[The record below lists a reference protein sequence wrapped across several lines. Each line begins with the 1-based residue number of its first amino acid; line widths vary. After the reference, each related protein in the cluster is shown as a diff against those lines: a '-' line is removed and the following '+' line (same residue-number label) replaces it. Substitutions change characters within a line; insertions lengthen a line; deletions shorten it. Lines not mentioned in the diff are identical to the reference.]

1 MSDPGEATLEGRSRV
16 AQARFGVEEIG
27 PSLIH
32 FLQMEMRFVR
42 AVFLLLGAV
51 VAVLALAPSAFAA
64 TPRVLAIELEN
75 DINPVTAD
83 YVIGQ
88 LERAEEERYDA
99 VVIVLD
105 TPGGL
110 ADAMRDIYKRE
121 LASQIPVIVY
131 VSPAG
136 ARAASAG
143 VWIGQAA
150 DILAM
155 APQTN
160 LGSSTPV
167 SSGGGEIPSDL
178 RRKVINDA
186 AASLREL
193 AEEHDRNGDW
203 AERAVRIGANI
214 GAREALREDVIDVIA
229 PTLPALLDEIDGRRT
244 VPKGFVL
251 NTADARIDT
260 VEMSLWK
267 QILDL
272 VIDPNIIAL
281 MLSVGLIGIVVE
293 LWNPGLVFP
302 GTVGGISLI
311 VSLYGLQVLPVSA
324 AGILL
329 MLLAVGFW
337 GAELFVPSHGALTVA
352 GAVAF
357 VFGALML
364 FDPAGPAYQVS
375 LEVALAVAVT
385 LAAFMGLAVTKI
397 VQVRRKPVE
406 VGAHTLVG
414 STGVVR
420 GDGFV
425 FANGELW
432 RARVPEAVRSGER
445 VVVESV
451 DDHLVMDV
459 RPADEPQ
466 PVP

>member
-1 MSDPGEATLEGRSRV
+1 
-16 AQARFGVEEIG
+16 
-27 PSLIH
+27 
-32 FLQMEMRFVR
+32 MEMQAVR
-42 AVFLLLGAV
+42 ALFLAV
-51 VAVLALAPSAFAA
+51 ATIAAVILAFAVTTA
-64 TPRVLAIELEN
+64 AAADAAPRVLVIEFEN
-75 DINPVTAD
+75 DVNPVTAQWAVD
-83 YVIGQ
+83 Q
-88 LERAEEERYDA
+88 LERAQEENYDA
-99 VVIVLD
+99 VVIELD

-110 ADAMRDIYKRE
+110 ADSMRDIYKEE
-121 LASQIPVIVY
+121 LASTIPVIVY
-131 VSPAG
+131 VAPAG

-203 AERAVRIGANI
+203 AERAVRIGDNI

-229 PTLPALLDEIDGRRT
+229 PTLPELLDRIDGRRT
-244 VPKGFVL
+244 VPKELVL
-251 NTADARIDT
+251 DTAGARIER
-260 VEMSLWK
+260 VEMGLWK
-267 QILDL
+267 RILDV
-272 VIDPNIIAL
+272 VIDPNIITL
-281 MLSVGLIGIVVE
+281 MLSIGLLGIVVE

-311 VSLYGLQVLPVSA
+311 VGLYGLQVLPVSA
-324 AGILL
+324 A
-329 MLLAVGFW
+329 
-337 GAELFVPSHGALTVA
+337 ALSLA

-375 LEVALAVAVT
+375 LEVALAVAGTVA
-385 LAAFMGLAVTKI
+385 LFMAFAVTKI

-406 VGAHTLVG
+406 VGVHSLVG
-414 STGVVR
+414 TPGVVR
-420 GDGFV
+420 GDEHV

-432 RARVPEAVRSGER
+432 RARDLRDAGLRPGDP
-445 VVVESV
+445 VVIASV
-451 DDHLVMDV
+451 DDNLVVEV
-459 RPADEPQ
+459 RPAEEPQ
-466 PVP
+466 PAAEAV

>member
-1 MSDPGEATLEGRSRV
+1 V
-16 AQARFGVEEIG
+16 AERPFGVEENG
-27 PSLIH
+27 PSLID
-32 FLQMEMRFVR
+32 FLQMQMPLVR
-42 AVFLLLGAV
+42 ALFILFGAAAV
-51 VAVLALAPSAFAA
+51 VLALSPAA
-64 TPRVLAIELEN
+64 LGATPPRVLAIEFEN
-75 DINPVTAD
+75 DVNPVTAD
-83 YVIGQ
+83 YVIGE
-88 LERAEEERYDA
+88 LERAQEEGYDA
-99 VVIVLD
+99 AVIVLD

-110 ADAMRDIYKRE
+110 ADAMRDIYKKE
-121 LASQIPVIVY
+121 LASTIPVIVY

-143 VWIGQAA
+143 VWLGQAA

-167 SSGGGEIPSDL
+167 SSDGGEIPSDL

-193 AEEHDRNGDW
+193 AEEHGRNGDW
-203 AERAVRIGANI
+203 AERAVRIGDNI

-229 PTLPALLDEIDGRRT
+229 PTLPALLDELDGRKT

-251 NTADARIDT
+251 NTAGARIDT

-267 QILDL
+267 QVLDL

-281 MLSVGLIGIVVE
+281 MLSIGLLGIVVE
-293 LWNPGLVFP
+293 LWNPGLIFP

-311 VSLYGLQVLPVSA
+311 VGLYGLQVLPVSA

-329 MLLAVGFW
+329 MLLAAGFW
-337 GAELFVPSHGALTVA
+337 GAELFVVSHGALALA
-352 GAVAF
+352 GAVSF

-375 LEVALAVAVT
+375 LEVALAVAGT

-397 VQVRRKPVE
+397 VQVRNRPVE
-406 VGAHTLVG
+406 VGAHTLLG
-414 STGVVR
+414 SRGVVR
-420 GDGFV
+420 GDGLV

-432 RARVPEAVRSGER
+432 RARLPEDVRPGDP
-445 VVVESV
+445 VVIEAV
-451 DDHLVMDV
+451 DDHLVV
-459 RPADEPQ
+459 EARPTKERQ
-466 PVP
+466 PVG

>member
-1 MSDPGEATLEGRSRV
+1 VAEAP
-16 AQARFGVEEIG
+16 FGVEENG
-27 PSLIH
+27 PSLID
-32 FLQMEMRFVR
+32 FLQMELRLVR
-42 AVFLLLGAV
+42 ALFVLFGAV
-51 VAVLALAPSAFAA
+51 AVVLAIAA
-64 TPRVLAIELEN
+64 TGRAIEPPAPRVLAIELEN
-75 DINPVTAD
+75 DVNPVTAD

-88 LERAEEERYDA
+88 LERAEAERYDA
-99 VVIVLD
+99 AVIVLD

-110 ADAMRDIYKRE
+110 LDAMRDIYKRE
-121 LASQIPVIVY
+121 LATKIPVIVY

-167 SSGGGEIPSDL
+167 SSDGGEIPSDL
-178 RRKVINDA
+178 RRKLINDA

-203 AERAVRIGANI
+203 AERAVRIGDNL

-229 PTLPALLDEIDGRRT
+229 PTLPELLEEIDGRRT

-251 NTADARIDT
+251 HTAGARIDT

-267 QILDL
+267 QTLDL
-272 VIDPNIIAL
+272 LIDPNIIAL
-281 MLSVGLIGIVVE
+281 MLSVGLLGIIVE

-337 GAELFVPSHGALTVA
+337 GAELFVPSHGALTLA
-352 GAVAF
+352 GAVCF

-375 LEVALAVAVT
+375 LEVALAVAAT
-385 LAAFMGLAVTKI
+385 LAAFMAFAVAKI
-397 VQVRRKPVE
+397 VQVRRQPVE

-414 STGVVR
+414 TPAVVR

-432 RARVPEAVRSGER
+432 RARLPERARPGDR

-451 DDHLVMDV
+451 DDHLVVDV
-459 RPADEPQ
+459 RPAEEPQ
-466 PVP
+466 PVA

>member
-1 MSDPGEATLEGRSRV
+1 
-16 AQARFGVEEIG
+16 
-27 PSLIH
+27 
-32 FLQMEMRFVR
+32 MEMRLVR
-42 AVFLLLGAV
+42 ALF
-51 VAVLALAPSAFAA
+51 LALATAA
-64 TPRVLAIELEN
+64 AVLLALVATASGAAQETPRVLVIEFEN
-75 DINPVTAD
+75 DVNPVTAEWAVD
-83 YVIGQ
+83 Q

-99 VVIVLD
+99 VVIELD

-110 ADAMRDIYKRE
+110 ADAMRDIYKKE
-121 LASQIPVIVY
+121 LALTIPVIVY

-203 AERAVRIGANI
+203 AERAVRIGDNI
-214 GAREALREDVIDVIA
+214 GAREALRTNVIDVIA
-229 PTLPALLDEIDGRRT
+229 PTLPELLDEIDGRRP
-244 VPKGFVL
+244 VPKDLVL
-251 NTADARIDT
+251 RTEGARIER
-260 VEMSLWK
+260 VEMGLWK
-267 QILDL
+267 RILDI
-272 VIDPNIIAL
+272 VIDPNIITL
-281 MLSVGLIGIVVE
+281 MLSIGLLGIVVE

-311 VSLYGLQVLPVSA
+311 VGLYGLQVLPVSA

-329 MLLAVGFW
+329 MLLALGFW
-337 GAELFVPSHGALTVA
+337 VAELFVVSHGALALA

-375 LEVALAVAVT
+375 LEVALAVAGTV
-385 LAAFMGLAVTKI
+385 AAFMALAVTKI

-406 VGAHTLVG
+406 VGVHSLVG
-414 STGVVR
+414 TPGVVR
-420 GDGFV
+420 SDEHV

-432 RARVPEAVRSGER
+432 HARDLGAAGLRPGDP
-445 VVVESV
+445 VVIESV
-451 DDHLVMDV
+451 DDSLVVEV
-459 RPADEPQ
+459 RPAEDRQPATEP
-466 PVP
+466 V

>member
-1 MSDPGEATLEGRSRV
+1 
-16 AQARFGVEEIG
+16 
-27 PSLIH
+27 
-32 FLQMEMRFVR
+32 MEMRAVR
-42 AVFLLLGAV
+42 ALFLAV
-51 VAVLALAPSAFAA
+51 ATITAAVLAFAISTA
-64 TPRVLAIELEN
+64 GAADAAPRVLVIEFEN
-75 DINPVTAD
+75 DVNPVTAQWAVD
-83 YVIGQ
+83 Q
-88 LERAEEERYDA
+88 LERAQEERYDA
-99 VVIVLD
+99 VVIELD

-110 ADAMRDIYKRE
+110 ADAMRDIYKEE
-121 LASQIPVIVY
+121 LASTIPVIVY

-143 VWIGQAA
+143 VWLGQAA

-203 AERAVRIGANI
+203 AERAVRVGDNI

-229 PTLPALLDEIDGRRT
+229 PTLPQLLEDIDGRRT
-244 VPKGFVL
+244 VPKELVL
-251 NTADARIDT
+251 DTAGAQIER
-260 VEMSLWK
+260 VEMGLWK
-267 QILDL
+267 RILDI
-272 VIDPNIIAL
+272 VIDPNIITL
-281 MLSVGLIGIVVE
+281 MLSIGLLGIVVE

-311 VSLYGLQVLPVSA
+311 VGLYGLQVLPVSA

-329 MLLAVGFW
+329 MLLALGFW
-337 GAELFVPSHGALTVA
+337 VAELFVVSHGALALA
-352 GAVAF
+352 GAVTF

-375 LEVALAVAVT
+375 LEVALAVAGTV
-385 LAAFMGLAVTKI
+385 AAFMALAVTKL
-397 VQVRRKPVE
+397 VQIRRKPVE
-406 VGAHTLVG
+406 VGVHSLVG
-414 STGVVR
+414 TAGVVR
-420 GDGFV
+420 GDEFV

-432 RARVPEAVRSGER
+432 RARGLRDAGLRPGDP
-445 VVVESV
+445 VVIESV
-451 DDHLVMDV
+451 DDKLVVEV
-459 RPADEPQ
+459 RPAEEPQ
-466 PVP
+466 PAAEAV

>member
-1 MSDPGEATLEGRSRV
+1 VAEA
-16 AQARFGVEEIG
+16 AFGVEENG
-27 PSLIH
+27 PALID
-32 FLQMEMRFVR
+32 FLQMEIRLVR
-42 AVFLLLGAV
+42 ALFALLGAV
-51 VAVLALAPSAFAA
+51 AVVLTLAPAALAA
-64 TPRVLAIELEN
+64 TPRVLAIEFEN
-75 DINPVTAD
+75 DVNPVTAD

-99 VVIVLD
+99 AVIVLD

-121 LASQIPVIVY
+121 LASTIPVIVY

-143 VWIGQAA
+143 VWLGQAA

-167 SSGGGEIPSDL
+167 SSDGGEIPSDL

-203 AERAVRIGANI
+203 AERAVRIGDNI
-214 GAREALREDVIDVIA
+214 GAREALREDVIDLIA

-251 NTADARIDT
+251 NTADARIDH
-260 VEMSLWK
+260 VQMSLWK
-267 QILDL
+267 QVLDL
-272 VIDPNIIAL
+272 IIDPNIIAL
-281 MLSVGLIGIVVE
+281 MLSVGLLGIIVE

-329 MLLAVGFW
+329 MLLAIGFW
-337 GAELFVPSHGALTVA
+337 GAELFVPSHGALTLA
-352 GAVAF
+352 GAVSF

-375 LEVALAVAVT
+375 LEVALAVAGT
-385 LAAFMGLAVTKI
+385 LAAFMAFAVTKI
-397 VQVRRKPVE
+397 VQVRRRPVA

-414 STGVVR
+414 TPGVVR
-420 GDGFV
+420 GDGLV
-425 FANGELW
+425 YANGELW
-432 RARVPEAVRSGER
+432 RARIPDGLRPGDP
-445 VVVESV
+445 VVIESV
-451 DDHLVMDV
+451 DNGLVVDA
-459 RPADEPQ
+459 RPTDELQ

>member
-1 MSDPGEATLEGRSRV
+1 V
-16 AQARFGVEEIG
+16 AEPRFAVEENG
-27 PSLIH
+27 PSLID

-42 AVFLLLGAV
+42 AVLILLGTVTV
-51 VAVLALAPSAFAA
+51 VLSLAPAA
-64 TPRVLAIELEN
+64 LGATPPRVLAIEFEN
-75 DINPVTAD
+75 DVNPVTAD

-88 LERAEEERYDA
+88 LDRAQDEGYDA
-99 VVIVLD
+99 AVIVLD

-110 ADAMRDIYKRE
+110 ADAMRDIYKKE
-121 LASQIPVIVY
+121 LASTIPVIVY
-131 VSPAG
+131 VAPPG

-203 AERAVRIGANI
+203 AERAVRVGANI
-214 GAREALREDVIDVIA
+214 GAREALRRDVIDEIA
-229 PTLPALLDEIDGRRT
+229 PTLPALLNEIDGQKT

-251 NTADARIDT
+251 NTADAHIDY

-267 QILDL
+267 KILDL
-272 VIDPNIIAL
+272 LIDPNIIAL
-281 MLSVGLIGIVVE
+281 MLSIGLLGIVVE

-324 AGILL
+324 AGLLL
-329 MLLAVGFW
+329 MLLAIGFW

-352 GAVAF
+352 GAVCF

-375 LEVALAVAVT
+375 LEVAIAVAAT
-385 LAAFMGLAVTKI
+385 LGTFMLFAVTKI
-397 VQVRRKPVE
+397 VQARRRPVE

-414 STGVVR
+414 APGVVR
-420 GDGFV
+420 GDSLV

-432 RARVPEAVRSGER
+432 QARLPEAARPGDQ
-445 VVVESV
+445 VVIESV
-451 DDHLVMDV
+451 DDHLVVDA
-459 RPADEPQ
+459 RPAEERDSSHRMAPA
-466 PVP
+466 

>member
-1 MSDPGEATLEGRSRV
+1 
-16 AQARFGVEEIG
+16 
-27 PSLIH
+27 
-32 FLQMEMRFVR
+32 MEMRAVR
-42 AVFLLLGAV
+42 ALFLAV
-51 VAVLALAPSAFAA
+51 ATMTAAVLVFAISTA
-64 TPRVLAIELEN
+64 GAADAAPRVLVIEFEN
-75 DINPVTAD
+75 DVNPVTAQWAVD
-83 YVIGQ
+83 Q
-88 LERAEEERYDA
+88 LERAQEERYDA
-99 VVIVLD
+99 VVIELD

-110 ADAMRDIYKRE
+110 ADAMRDIYKEE
-121 LASQIPVIVY
+121 LASTIPVIVY

-150 DILAM
+150 DVLAM

-203 AERAVRIGANI
+203 AERAVRVGDNI

-229 PTLPALLDEIDGRRT
+229 PTLPQLLEDIDGRRT
-244 VPKGFVL
+244 VPKELVL
-251 NTADARIDT
+251 DTAGAQIER
-260 VEMSLWK
+260 VEMGLWK
-267 QILDL
+267 RILDI
-272 VIDPNIIAL
+272 VIDPNIITL
-281 MLSVGLIGIVVE
+281 MLSIGLLGIVVE

-311 VSLYGLQVLPVSA
+311 VGLYGLQVLPVSA

-337 GAELFVPSHGALTVA
+337 VAELFVVSHGALTLA
-352 GAVAF
+352 GAVSF
-357 VFGALML
+357 FFGALML

-375 LEVALAVAVT
+375 IEVALAVAGTVA
-385 LAAFMGLAVTKI
+385 LFMAFAVTKL
-397 VQVRRKPVE
+397 VQIRRKPVE
-406 VGAHTLVG
+406 VGVHSLVG
-414 STGVVR
+414 TPGVVR
-420 GDGFV
+420 GDEFV

-432 RARVPEAVRSGER
+432 RARDLRDAGLRPGDP
-445 VVVESV
+445 VVIESV
-451 DDHLVMDV
+451 DDNLVVDV
-459 RPADEPQ
+459 RPADERQ
-466 PVP
+466 PAPEPV